1 MARDRA
7 ADTSTQ
13 AVSRSEGRF
22 TMSLRL
28 STDESRAVAF
38 IGLLLVVSAGA
49 RMLRRPVPF
58 EPDATAVD
66 LSELER
72 ASRKKAEGPPRLA
85 PGERIDPNT
94 APPDRLLSLPGASRT
109 LAQRIVE
116 ERARLPFRTADDLR
130 RVAGIGPATVQ
141 KWRELLALPATAPR
155 PEPEAAATTRAAP
168 PAGPVDLNR
177 AGEAEL
183 ERLPGVG
190 PVLAKRILA
199 WRDSAGGFRSVEQ
212 LEEVRGVGPA
222 LMRRLTPLIRIGN

>member
-1 MARDRA
+1 
-7 ADTSTQ
+7 
-13 AVSRSEGRF
+13 
-22 TMSLRL
+22 MSLRL

-49 RMLRRPVPF
+49 RVLRRPAPF
-58 EPDATAVD
+58 EPDAATVD

-72 ASRKKAEGPPRLA
+72 ASRKKAEGPKRLA
-85 PGERIDPNT
+85 PGERVDPNS
-94 APPDRLLSLPGASRT
+94 APPDRLMGLPGASRT
-109 LAQRIVE
+109 LVQRIVE
-116 ERARLPFRTADDLR
+116 ERGKAPFRTADDLR
-130 RVAGIGPATVQ
+130 RVSGIGPATVD
-141 KWRELLALPATAPR
+141 KWRELLALPESAPQR
-155 PEPEAAATTRAAP
+155 APQAAGIERAAAAT
-168 PAGPVDLNR
+168 GPIDLNR

-190 PVLAKRILA
+190 PVLARRILA

>member
-1 MARDRA
+1 
-7 ADTSTQ
+7 
-13 AVSRSEGRF
+13 
-22 TMSLRL
+22 MSLRL

-38 IGLLLVVSAGA
+38 IGLLLAASAGA

-72 ASRKKAEGPPRLA
+72 ASRKKAEGPPRLR

-94 APPDRLLSLPGASRT
+94 TPADRLMSLPGASR
-109 LAQRIVE
+109 AVVQRIVD
-116 ERARLPFRTADDLR
+116 ERAKTPFRTADDLQ

-141 KWRELLALPATAPR
+141 KWRDLLALPPAMSQP
-155 PEPEAAATTRAAP
+155 PPVAAVPGRESG
-168 PAGPVDLNR
+168 PADPVDLNR
-177 AGEAEL
+177 AGVAEL

-190 PVLAKRILA
+190 PVLARRILA
-199 WRDSAGGFRSVEQ
+199 WRDSAGGFRAVEQ

-222 LMRRLTPLIRIGN
+222 MMRRLTPLIRIGN

>member
-1 MARDRA
+1 MP
-7 ADTSTQ
+7 
-13 AVSRSEGRF
+13 
-22 TMSLRL
+22 LRL

-58 EPDATAVD
+58 EPDAAAVD

-72 ASRKKAEGPPRLA
+72 ASRKKAEGPPRLG
-85 PGERIDPNT
+85 PGERLDPNT
-94 APPDRLLSLPGASRT
+94 ATADRLMGLPGASR
-109 LAQRIVE
+109 AVVQRIVE
-116 ERARLPFRTADDLR
+116 ERAKAPFRSADDLR

-141 KWRELLALPATAPR
+141 KWRDLLVLPVQLSSPVPAQAVAAGTDRASVAT
-155 PEPEAAATTRAAP
+155 
-168 PAGPVDLNR
+168 GPVDLNH
-177 AGEAEL
+177 AGAAEL

-190 PVLAKRILA
+190 PVLARRIVE

-222 LMRRLTPLIRIGN
+222 MMRRLTPLIRIGN